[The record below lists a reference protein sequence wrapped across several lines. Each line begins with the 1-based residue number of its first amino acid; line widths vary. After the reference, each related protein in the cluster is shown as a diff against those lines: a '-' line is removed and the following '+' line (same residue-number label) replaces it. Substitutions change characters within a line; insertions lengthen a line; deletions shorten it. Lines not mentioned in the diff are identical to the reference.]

1 MFSCLS
7 INYDFCHCDFCLVRC
22 CTIIGLGQ
30 YIHLIIKLFYMV
42 SWHPYI
48 APDVCDGQC
57 SCFQAWS
64 NQHIVCHPWQDHTIC
79 LWSTLMAR
87 CLDHGCW
94 TFDLRSL
101 QHQHAFPKSSSGS
114 EAIGSSLGSN
124 SPWTAVLFT
133 LIGLWL
139 TFMLKIRFAWQLFIS
154 GAQQAICLYS
164 KHCIPLTRP
173 LLVCLWDRYFPTF
186 AFL

>member
-124 SPWTAVLFT
+124 SPWTAVLYMSYSHSSVYDWR
-133 LIGLWL
+133 LCW
-139 TFMLKIRFAWQLFIS
+139 RFALPDSFLF
-154 GAQQAICLYS
+154 LEHS
-164 KHCIPLTRP
+164 KL
-173 LLVCLWDRYFPTF
+173 F
-186 AFL
+186 AFILNIAYH